1 MAKKSHYLLTLLLLL
16 LCGFGA
22 RAQETTVTFTVGVD
36 YSSTNSI
43 TKDNVTFSIS
53 DGFLDMIPYYKIAKN
68 ATATFSCSAGNITK
82 IVLSCND
89 TRYGA
94 DELSLK
100 EGGGEYVPRDYTTGT
115 WTGNS
120 ASVTFQASSS
130 VRRIQLVKA
139 EVTYSTGSTPPT
151 KQEPNLAFSAQTVS
165 ATLGFPFTA
174 PTLTKPD
181 DLAVSYS
188 SSNTNVATVDA
199 STGNVTTLSEGTTTI
214 TAKSEETD
222 TYLAGEAS
230 YTLTVLALNG
240 NGSTDYPYTVADLK
254 KLEEIKMFPKSS
266 VSVKGIISDIY
277 AFFNT
282 GYLNEIDYY
291 ISDDGTTANQYLV
304 KGRGLDYAKFNA
316 KEDLMVGSKVV
327 LTGTPGPGEFNYDE
341 LTSIEVP
348 VSIVDGEYATFYY
361 GGFNLKM
368 PAGVTA
374 TTYSYANNALTTSK
388 TYNEGDVIPAKTAV
402 VLKGNAATYYF
413 QGTTETG
420 ETPIFSNLH
429 GSDKDATTSV
439 EGMGKYYMLSLN
451 AQSDPASIGFYWGA
465 DGGGAFTSKAH
476 KAYLALPASANVK
489 GFAFNDVTNGITA
502 KTTTT
507 EQADAPVY
515 SLTGLRMSG
524 PLPAGVYVRNG
535 KKFIVK

>member
-22 RAQETTVTFTVGVD
+22 RAQETTVTFTLGKD
-36 YSSTNSI
+36 YSLTNSI
-43 TKDNVTFSIS
+43 TKDNVTFSVS
-53 DGFLDMIPYYKIAKN
+53 DGDLCRTDYYKIANN

-82 IVLSCND
+82 IVLTCND

-100 EGGGEYVPRDYTTGT
+100 EGGGEYVARDYTTGT

-120 ASVTFQASSS
+120 KSVTFQASST
-130 VRRIQLVKA
+130 VQRVCLTKV

-151 KQEPNLAFSAQTVS
+151 KQDPNLSFSTQTAT
-165 ATLGFPFTA
+165 ATLGLSFTA

-199 STGNVTTLSEGTTTI
+199 STGNVTPLSAGTTTI

-230 YTLTVLALNG
+230 YTLTVLALTG
-240 NGSTDYPYTVADLK
+240 NGSVDYPYTVADLK
-254 KLEEIKMFPKSS
+254 ALAAAAMLPTSP
-266 VSVKGIISDIY
+266 VSVKGIISSVY
-277 AFFNT
+277 NFTNT
-282 GYLNEIDYY
+282 SYY
-291 ISDDGTTANQYLV
+291 NAMNYFISDDGTSSNTYNVEGKGLGRAN
-304 KGRGLDYAKFNA
+304 FSA

-327 LTGTPGPGEFNYDE
+327 LTGTPYEDMFVYTD

-348 VSIVDGEYATFYY
+348 VSVSEDGYATFHY
-361 GGFNLKM
+361 GGFALKV

-402 VLKGNAATYYF
+402 VLKANEGNYF
-413 QGTTETG
+413 FAGTTETG
-420 ETPIFSNLH
+420 ERPTATNLH
-429 GSDKDATTSV
+429 GSDVETWTNV

-502 KTTTT
+502 KTTT

-524 PLPAGVYVRNG
+524 SLPAGVYVRNG

>member
-36 YSSTNSI
+36 YSYTNSI

-53 DGFLDMIPYYKIAKN
+53 DGFLDMTSYYKIANN
-68 ATATFSCSAGNITK
+68 ATANFSCSAGNITK

-89 TRYGA
+89 PRYGA

-120 ASVTFQASSS
+120 ASVTLQASSS

-151 KQEPNLAFSAQTVS
+151 KQEPNLAFSTQT
-165 ATLGFPFTA
+165 ATAALGLPFTA
-174 PTLTKPD
+174 PTLTKPEN
-181 DLAVSYS
+181 LAVSYS
-188 SSNTNVATVDA
+188 SSNTNVATVNA
-199 STGNVTTLSEGTTTI
+199 STGEVTALSAGTTTI

-222 TYLAGEAS
+222 TYLPGEAS
-230 YTLTVLALNG
+230 YTLTVLALTG
-240 NGSTDYPYTVADLK
+240 NGSVDYPYTIADFKALAAAGM
-254 KLEEIKMFPKSS
+254 LPTSP
-266 VSVKGIISDIY
+266 VSVKGIISSVYSIY
-277 AFFNT
+277 YGAM
-282 GYLNEIDYY
+282 YYY
-291 ISDDGTTANQYLV
+291 ISDDGATANQLLV
-304 KGRGLDYAKFNA
+304 AGYNLGGIRFSA
-316 KEDLMVGSKVV
+316 KEDLMVGSKVI
-327 LTGTPGPGEFNYDE
+327 LTGTPYDE
-341 LTSIEVP
+341 SEFDYTEITSIEVP

-361 GGFNLKM
+361 GGFNLKI

-402 VLKGNAATYYF
+402 VLKANEGDYF
-413 QGTTETG
+413 FAGTTETG
-420 ETPIFSNLH
+420 ERPTATNLH
-429 GSDKDATTSV
+429 GSDVETWTSV
-439 EGMGKYYMLSLN
+439 AGMGKYYMLSLN
-451 AQSDPASIGFYWGA
+451 AQSDPASIGFYWGT

-502 KTTTT
+502 KTTT

>member
-22 RAQETTVTFTVGVD
+22 RAQETTVTFTLGKD
-36 YSSTNSI
+36 YSLENSI
-43 TKDNVTFSIS
+43 TKENVTFSVS
-53 DGFLDMIPYYKIAKN
+53 DGDLCRTDYYKIANN

-82 IVLSCND
+82 IVLTCND

-100 EGGGEYVPRDYTTGT
+100 EGGGEYVCHDYSMGT

-120 ASVTFQASSS
+120 KSVTFQASST
-130 VRRIQLVKA
+130 VRRVCLTKV
-139 EVTYSTGSTPPT
+139 EVTYSTGSAPGE
-151 KQEPNLAFSAQTVS
+151 KQNPNLSFSPQTAT
-165 ATLGFPFTA
+165 ATLGLSFTA

-199 STGNVTTLSEGTTTI
+199 STGNVTPLSAGTTTI

-230 YTLTVLALNG
+230 YTLTVLTG
-240 NGSTDYPYTVADLK
+240 NGSVDYPYTVADLK
-254 KLEEIKMFPKSS
+254 TLASAGMLPTST
-266 VSVKGIISDIY
+266 VSVKGIISEVTSY
-277 AFFNT
+277 LYGGMFFK
-282 GYLNEIDYY
+282 
-291 ISDDGTTANQYLV
+291 ISDDGTTTIQQGVTGYNL
-304 KGRGLDYAKFNA
+304 GGTRFSA
-316 KEDLMVGSKVV
+316 KEDLMIGSKVI
-327 LTGTPGPGEFNYDE
+327 LTGTPYDE
-341 LTSIEVP
+341 SEFDYTEITSIEVP
-348 VSIVDGEYATFYY
+348 VSVSEDGYATFHY
-361 GGFNLKM
+361 GGFALKV

-374 TTYSYANNALTTSK
+374 TTYSYANNALTASK

-429 GSDKDATTSV
+429 GSDVETWTNV

-502 KTTTT
+502 KTTT

>member
-1 MAKKSHYLLTLLLLL
+1 MVKILHYYLLTLMLLMLSI
-16 LCGFGA
+16 GA
-22 RAQETTVTFTVGVD
+22 RAEDKTVTI
-36 YSSTNSI
+36 N
-43 TKDNVTFSIS
+43 KDDLVA
-53 DGFLDMIPYYKIAKN
+53 DKN
-68 ATATFSCSAGNITK
+68 ATSLTKEGITISIDKGSLNNGVQYFRVYSKGTITISCSAGNITK
-82 IVLSCND
+82 ITFTTTYSTAGPD
-89 TRYGA
+89 R
-94 DELSLK
+94 LSLSV
-100 EGGGEYVPRDYTTGT
+100 GGGGQYTKSTTKGEWVGDAT
-115 WTGNS
+115 TVSFRNITS
-120 ASVTFQASSS
+120 KQAKIEEI
-130 VRRIQLVKA
+130 V
-139 EVTYSTGSTPPT
+139 VTYSTGSSA
-151 KQEPNLAFSAQTVS
+151 KQEPNLAFSTQT
-165 ATLGFPFTA
+165 ATAALGLPFTA
-174 PTLTKPD
+174 PTLTKPEN
-181 DLAVSYS
+181 LAVSYS
-188 SSNTNVATVDA
+188 SSNTNVATVNA
-199 STGNVTTLSEGTTTI
+199 STGEVTALSAGTTTI

-230 YTLTVLALNG
+230 YTLTVLALTG
-240 NGSTDYPYTVADLK
+240 NGSVDYPYTVADLK
-254 KLEEIKMFPKSS
+254 ALAAADMLPTSP
-266 VSVKGIISDIY
+266 VSVKGIISSVY
-277 AFFNT
+277 SFYYGAM
-282 GYLNEIDYY
+282 YYY
-291 ISDDGTTANQYLV
+291 ISDDDATANQLLV
-304 KGRGLDYAKFNA
+304 AGYNLGGIRFSA
-316 KEDLMVGSKVV
+316 KEDLMVGSKVI
-327 LTGTPGPGEFNYDE
+327 LTGTPYDE
-341 LTSIEVP
+341 SEFDYTEITSIEVP

-361 GGFNLKM
+361 GGFNLKI

-429 GSDKDATTSV
+429 GFDKDATTSV

-451 AQSDPASIGFYWGA
+451 AQSDPASIGFYWGT